1 LTKKF
6 AFHGELS
13 SDSVSSM
20 SALAVFKR
28 WPIAAWLFAIH
39 AAFVLL
45 IYIQWAMDSGVER
58 GMIWMTVF
66 ILDLPSSYLFLD
78 RPGSMWL
85 YAVSAIFIG
94 GLQWALVG
102 ALLDL
107 LRRFAKRR
115 QSLHETPKS

>member
-1 LTKKF
+1 
-6 AFHGELS
+6 
-13 SDSVSSM
+13 M
-20 SALAVFKR
+20 SAFAVFRR
-28 WPIAAWLFAIH
+28 WPIASWLFVLH

-45 IYIQWAMDSGVER
+45 IYLRWAMDSGVDR

-78 RPGSMWL
+78 RPGPRMEL
-85 YAVSAIFIG
+85 YAASAIGIG

-107 LRRFAKRR
+107 LRRFVSRKQQVAK
-115 QSLHETPKS
+115 QKAS

>member
-1 LTKKF
+1 
-6 AFHGELS
+6 
-13 SDSVSSM
+13 M
-20 SALAVFKR
+20 SAFAVLKR
-28 WPIAAWLFAIH
+28 WPIASWLFVLH

-45 IYIQWAMDSGVER
+45 IYIQWAMDSDMDR

-78 RPGSMWL
+78 RPGPKMEL
-85 YAVSAIFIG
+85 YAASAIVIG

-107 LRRFAKRR
+107 LRRFVRR
-115 QSLHETPKS
+115 KQEGATQNAL